1 MHRYATG
8 LHALIFFSFLSV
20 QFNAQ
25 KRPLAGQLR
34 ESFLIG
40 EFLEERIIQVIV
52 NLHRKRNSAIWEI
65 FNLSHSQ
72 LRIDYVH

>member
-25 KRPLAGQLR
+25 KRPLAGQLK
-34 ESFLIG
+34 ESFLVG
-40 EFLEERIIQVIV
+40 EFLEERLIQVIV
-52 NLHRKRNSAIWEI
+52 NLHRKKQC
-65 FNLSHSQ
+65 NLGN
-72 LRIDYVH
+72 I